1 MERTITL
8 RLPNTSARE
17 AIARST
23 VLALAVR
30 AGLAPLAADRAGA
43 SAAAAVSE
51 IGAGEV
57 TLVVVPDGAA
67 TLVRMTADGG
77 GVRVLRLERTP
88 LRPV

>member
-8 RLPNTSARE
+8 RLPNTPARE
-17 AIARST
+17 AIARAT

-43 SAAAAVSE
+43 TAAAAVAAL
-51 IGAGEV
+51 GACEV
-57 TLVVVPDGAA
+57 MLVAASDGSATVVRISG
-67 TLVRMTADGG
+67 DGG
-77 GVRVLRLERTP
+77 PGQELRLERAP